1 MAVHPLPSPE
11 ILERQAWQI
20 PEKVNIAKSILM
32 IFGLVWFGLQAPPQA
47 QSASSTFSLMC
58 SISSAEVPTLF
69 EGGARATELES
80 SGALVE
86 RPLEWVLPLP
96 RPGMMEEDEL

>member
-32 IFGLVWFGLQAPPQA
+32 IFGLGWFAGT
-47 QSASSTFSLMC
+47 SR
-58 SISSAEVPTLF
+58 AERDWLIN
-69 EGGARATELES
+69 
-80 SGALVE
+80 
-86 RPLEWVLPLP
+86 
-96 RPGMMEEDEL
+96 